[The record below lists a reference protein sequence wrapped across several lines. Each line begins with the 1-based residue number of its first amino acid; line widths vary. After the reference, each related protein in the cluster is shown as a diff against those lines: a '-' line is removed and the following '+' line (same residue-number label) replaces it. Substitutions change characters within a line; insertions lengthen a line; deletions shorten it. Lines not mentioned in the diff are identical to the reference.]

1 MTVKNV
7 EKLEK
12 SRVAVTVEVGAEEF
26 EAAVAKA
33 YAKARGKLS
42 IPGFRPGK
50 APRKMI
56 EKLYGAG
63 VFYSDA
69 VDIALPEAYTQAIGQ
84 SGLDVVG
91 YPEIEIV
98 DDKIDENGFTFKA
111 TVAVYP
117 EVKLGEYK
125 GLTAEKE
132 EIKVSADDVKERLN
146 EMAERNAR
154 LVSVDRKAKK
164 GDIAVIDF
172 EGFDNGVAFEGGKGE
187 NFDLELGSGS
197 FVPGFEDQVI
207 GMKAGEEK
215 DIDITFPENYH
226 ADLAG
231 KSVVFKVKVHE
242 VKEKEVPALDD
253 EFAKD
258 VSELDTLDELKEQK
272 VEELKDEGFV
282 ISNFHSGGVFYTMLM
297 IVLRIKVE
305 VIELLRVVLN
315 NMFVSHAGGA
325 WLDLKMAD
333 YSKKRKKAQKT
344 QGFVTVSRTDMTGEA
359 VKIPKGHVFKSILDI
374 NGEELRFFVL
384 EAATLQKGA
393 SSVDVL
399 VEDETEGS
407 RYNVPAGQI
416 VRTLTYLGDVTFS
429 NAEDWIVREGS
440 DTEDDESARARTLR
454 SWSELAQRATEDTF
468 IDAAESVPGVLF
480 AQADCN
486 HPRGQGT
493 VDVIVTGTAGE
504 ATEGLLAAVR
514 EAVDKIA
521 GPYDNILVKSSVT
534 VSQNISVTVTTD
546 TADTDEAVENRIK
559 AILTELLAVRRS
571 RKLNELTLSDINHAI
586 RSGYS
591 GATNAA
597 VSEPEA
603 DVKLGKDKVIILGDV
618 SVTIERE

>member
-1 MTVKNV
+1 
-7 EKLEK
+7 
-12 SRVAVTVEVGAEEF
+12 
-26 EAAVAKA
+26 
-33 YAKARGKLS
+33 
-42 IPGFRPGK
+42 
-50 APRKMI
+50 MI
-56 EKLYGAG
+56 DKEIL
-63 VFYSDA
+63 DA
-69 VDIALPEAYTQAIGQ
+69 VLP
-84 SGLDVVG
+84 L
-91 YPEIEIV
+91 P
-98 DDKIDENGFTFKA
+98 
-111 TVAVYP
+111 
-117 EVKLGEYK
+117 
-125 GLTAEKE
+125 
-132 EIKVSADDVKERLN
+132 
-146 EMAERNAR
+146 
-154 LVSVDRKAKK
+154 
-164 GDIAVIDF
+164 
-172 EGFDNGVAFEGGKGE
+172 
-187 NFDLELGSGS
+187 
-197 FVPGFEDQVI
+197 
-207 GMKAGEEK
+207 
-215 DIDITFPENYH
+215 
-226 ADLAG
+226 
-231 KSVVFKVKVHE
+231 
-242 VKEKEVPALDD
+242 
-253 EFAKD
+253 
-258 VSELDTLDELKEQK
+258 TLDELKEQK

-344 QGFVTVSRTDMTGEA
+344 QGFITVRRTDMTGEA

-399 VEDETEGS
+399 VEAETEGS

-429 NAEDWIVREGS
+429 NA
-440 DTEDDESARARTLR
+440 EDDESARARTLR

-546 TADTDEAVENRIK
+546 TADTDEAVENRVK

-603 DVKLGKDKVIILGDV
+603 DVKLGKDKVITLGDV
-618 SVTIERE
+618 SVTVERE